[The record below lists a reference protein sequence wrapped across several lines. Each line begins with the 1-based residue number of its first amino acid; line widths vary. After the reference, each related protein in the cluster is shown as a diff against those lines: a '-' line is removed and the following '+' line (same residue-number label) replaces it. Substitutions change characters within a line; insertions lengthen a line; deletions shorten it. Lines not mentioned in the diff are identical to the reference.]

1 MSRWCSDG
9 DEEAQLKTT
18 KHMLAL
24 TQALSRPVAPD
35 AILESLPA
43 CNYDCVCV
51 CAQGSLV
58 CPTFSAFSMPLC
70 CRWAEG
76 SDFSELRLDKR
87 FISDKVLLC
96 GHSCSLNNLMRMLLT

>member
-1 MSRWCSDG
+1 MWRSDG
-9 DEEAQLKTT
+9 DDEAQLKTV

-43 CNYDCVCV
+43 CVCVCV
-51 CAQGSLV
+51 CAQGSIA
-58 CPTFSAFSMPLC
+58 CPTFSASSMPLC

-76 SDFSELRLDKR
+76 SDLSELRLDKR
-87 FISDKVLLC
+87 FISDKVLC
-96 GHSCSLNNLMRMLLT
+96 AHPSSLYKSMRTLLT